1 MQITLEFTLT
11 NQLMRK
17 LILLLLVFVLGFI
30 RVAVAGLSSENT
42 FLLSERS
49 TISVLTC
56 SKTSKYIY
64 ALFGHSAIRIT
75 DQEKQLDL
83 VYDYGTFDT
92 DDPNFY
98 INFTSGRMR
107 YSLSVSTYHSFLQGY
122 ITDQQTVSTQKL
134 NLTLKEKNKLFSLLN
149 EQLKPSNKY
158 YYYDFIKNN
167 CATKIVDLL
176 AQTIGPDFDYSLAV
190 ANRGTGNPV
199 RTLVSNYLTNDALY
213 MIGMNVLL
221 GSKADITSSKAVNL
235 FLPDTLQKRLD
246 QIQLR
251 KRKMADPAAFLF
263 KSGKEEHV
271 SPNVLTFCLYSF
283 LLILLLISPFIEQ
296 VNGAN
301 KLMMWVTIAV
311 FTMASFFGFLL
322 LYLSLFS
329 SLELVKYNLNLLWCH
344 PFYLLVFCKKIS
356 KPLAVIFLTSI
367 VIFVMLYFKTTSF
380 PVIFPILILLIVLLS
395 LHYNTS
401 AGNQVKSVNT
411 VESVIADINRFY

>member
-1 MQITLEFTLT
+1 MQIAPEFTLI

-17 LILLLLVFVLGFI
+17 LILLLLVFVLGCI
-30 RVAVAGLSSENT
+30 RIAVAGLPSENT

-49 TISVLTC
+49 TVSILTC

-64 ALFGHSAIRIT
+64 ALFGHSAVRIT
-75 DQEKQLDL
+75 DQERQLDL
-83 VYDYGTFDT
+83 VYNYGTFDT

-98 INFTSGRMR
+98 INFISGRMK
-107 YSLSVSTYHSFLQGY
+107 YSLSVSTYHSFLQEY
-122 ITDQQTVSTQKL
+122 ITTQQTVSAQKL
-134 NLTLKEKNKLFSLLN
+134 NLTLKEKNKLFLLLN
-149 EQLKPSNKY
+149 EQLKPTHKY

-176 AQTIGPDFDYSLAV
+176 AQTIGPDFDYSLSV
-190 ANRGTGNPV
+190 ANQGTGNPV

-213 MIGMNVLL
+213 MIGINVLL
-221 GSKADITSSKAVNL
+221 GSKADITSSKAVSL

-263 KSGKEEHV
+263 IPGKEEHV
-271 SPNVLTFCLYSF
+271 SPNVLTTSLYSF
-283 LLILLLISPFIEQ
+283 LLILLLISPFIER
-296 VNGAN
+296 VSGAN
-301 KLMMWVTIAV
+301 KLMMWVTITV
-311 FTMASFFGFLL
+311 FTMAGLLGFLL

-367 VIFVMLYFKTTSF
+367 VMFVMLYFKTMSF
-380 PVIFPILILLIVLLS
+380 LVILPILILLIVLLS

-401 AGNQVKSVNT
+401 ASNQVKGVNT
-411 VESVIADINRFY
+411 V